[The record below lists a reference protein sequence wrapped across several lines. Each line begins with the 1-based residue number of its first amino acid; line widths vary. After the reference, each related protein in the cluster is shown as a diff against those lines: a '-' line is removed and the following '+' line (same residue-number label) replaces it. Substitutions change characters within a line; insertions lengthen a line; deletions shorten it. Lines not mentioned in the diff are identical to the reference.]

1 MRAGRNFIAGLAS
14 STWSALLGL
23 AVVPLYLRYLGLE
36 AYGLIGF
43 FATMQAL
50 FQILDMGLAPTVNRE
65 IARSSVSGHWQG
77 ARDLLR
83 TLAVIYWLMAG
94 AITLLMVLLG
104 PVIAGYW
111 LTPKSLPPATVA
123 HAVMLMGL
131 VVACRWPVALYQGVL
146 VGREALTTSSTIS
159 ICMTSFASLG
169 AVAILALVS
178 PTIEAFFLWQA
189 FAGLC
194 YALVMRRWAWRA
206 VGGSGG
212 SAFKLA
218 EVRRIMPFALSMGGV
233 ALSGVIFMQLDK
245 ILLSKLIPLEQFALY
260 ALATLVASG
269 LYVLII
275 PLFNVIYPRFSTLV
289 AAGNER
295 ELIRSYRVGTRL
307 SAIVLFPI
315 AIVLGLFAE
324 DLVRMWTGNAVIAHG
339 VAPLIALLALGSA
352 LHGVMYFPFALQLA
366 YGMPSLSLK
375 INVILMVILVPLTF
389 FLARTYG
396 AVGGAA
402 AWLVLHVLYVMLG
415 TWMTHR
421 RLLPGTGRK
430 WLLGDVGIP
439 LCISLLVI
447 GLGRAVPQLDR
458 FTALTRVTAGGAM
471 ALVAA
476 ALALLASPAAYDFV
490 SARLPWRTH

>member
-1 MRAGRNFIAGLAS
+1 MRASRNLIAGLAS
-14 STWSALLGL
+14 SVWSALLSL

-65 IARSSVSGHWQG
+65 IARSSVSGHWQA

-83 TLAVIYWLMAG
+83 TLAVIYWLMAA

-104 PVIAGYW
+104 PAIALYW

-123 HAVMLMGL
+123 HAVTLMGL

-146 VGREALTTSSTIS
+146 VGREALTTLS
-159 ICMTSFASLG
+159 IIAIFMTSFASLG
-169 AVAILALVS
+169 AVAVLALVS

-189 FAGLC
+189 FAGLS
-194 YALVMRRWAWRA
+194 YALVMRRWAWLS

-218 EVRRIMPFALSMGGV
+218 EVRRITPFALSMGGV

-269 LYVLII
+269 LYVLIV
-275 PLFNVIYPRFSTLV
+275 PLFNVIYPRFSVLV

-295 ELIRSYRVGTRL
+295 ELTRSYRVGTRL
-307 SAIVLFPI
+307 LAIVLFPI
-315 AIVLGLFAE
+315 AVVLGLFAE
-324 DLVRMWTGNAVIAHG
+324 DLVRLWTGNAVIAHG

-366 YGMPSLSLK
+366 YGLPSLSLK
-375 INVILMVILVPLTF
+375 INVILMVILVPLIF

-402 AWLVLHVLYVMLG
+402 AWLLLHVLYLMLG

-430 WLLGDVGIP
+430 WLLCDVGIP

-458 FTALTRVTAGGAM
+458 FTALTRVAAGGAM